1 MKKLMGFI
9 AVWLLASCSSS
20 SVISSWTKP
29 NVNPED
35 FKSFMVIAL
44 VGQNNV
50 ALQQTME
57 EGMVTELTKRGY
69 KATSF
74 FKENG
79 PRALDLSSEQAAL
92 KQLSRGGED
101 AILSMVLLDTAKE
114 HYYVP
119 GRVDYAPYGYY
130 YRFWGYYGTVYD
142 RIYTPGYYTTTTNF
156 FWETNVYRTGNEELV
171 YSVRTESFDPS
182 SANNLAHQFG
192 KLIVKDMAR
201 GGVISSSKKVK

>member
-1 MKKLMGFI
+1 
-9 AVWLLASCSSS
+9 
-20 SVISSWTKP
+20 
-29 NVNPED
+29 
-35 FKSFMVIAL
+35 MV
-44 VGQNNV
+44 
-50 ALQQTME
+50 
-57 EGMVTELTKRGY
+57 
-69 KATSF
+69 
-74 FKENG
+74 